1 MNKKRDLKLS
11 LKISLVL
18 GSVIFLSIFVY
29 LLIYIHN
36 SKEYE
41 RKVMGKEN
49 IAMLYS
55 IDSSLTTVLENANN
69 YSKLILAD
77 SVVQKQMKSGNIVSD
92 FDKQQLLISRIYSI
106 TQFSES
112 VDTVWLIDQNE
123 QKLTVGQSAD
133 FSIKKDTT
141 EYNWIKK
148 LNGKAK
154 LLIQKSNGQNYPVLV
169 RAFKD
174 LNEFQT
180 IGIIGVQIDNKKL
193 ESLVSE
199 SIISGNERIIILNE
213 DNETICSTG
222 DFHESMKIS
231 EMVQELDSSAGEVI
245 HLKKINGK
253 YYYLSGIINREKDW
267 KIIRYSPVIKT
278 EIFSGMFRF
287 NIILI
292 MGLGLIIICISLIFA
307 RFLTVPVQILL
318 DKMESIEYGEPEKI
332 NEKAY
337 LSEFRTLFHGYNKMV
352 DEIKRLLQE
361 TIVKQKRIRIVEWN
375 EMQELM
381 KPHFLYNTLESLE
394 ALILMEE
401 TEKSTKLVRNL
412 GQFYRKSVSGGREFL
427 TINEEIQIVKDYA
440 DILKIRFGESFKFDV
455 RLNKEYG
462 YYKIPKLTI
471 QPLVE
476 NAFQHGVRSQEKYGY
491 IQVCVEGEENQI
503 HISVKD
509 NGKGIPNDIIRE
521 FEKGKMPDEKRSLG
535 LRGTIQRLKMI
546 YEGAFSYKICNG
558 ELAEVHIY
566 IDSSVL
572 EEEKGEKTE
581 GSCYR

>member
-1 MNKKRDLKLS
+1 
-11 LKISLVL
+11 
-18 GSVIFLSIFVY
+18 
-29 LLIYIHN
+29 
-36 SKEYE
+36 
-41 RKVMGKEN
+41 MGKEN

-231 EMVQELDSSAGEVI
+231 EMVQELDSSVGEVI

-287 NIILI
+287 NIILKI
-292 MGLGLIIICISLIFA
+292 LRRSIRLSL
-307 RFLTVPVQILL
+307 P
-318 DKMESIEYGEPEKI
+318 
-332 NEKAY
+332 
-337 LSEFRTLFHGYNKMV
+337 
-352 DEIKRLLQE
+352 
-361 TIVKQKRIRIVEWN
+361 
-375 EMQELM
+375 
-381 KPHFLYNTLESLE
+381 
-394 ALILMEE
+394 
-401 TEKSTKLVRNL
+401 
-412 GQFYRKSVSGGREFL
+412 
-427 TINEEIQIVKDYA
+427 
-440 DILKIRFGESFKFDV
+440 
-455 RLNKEYG
+455 
-462 YYKIPKLTI
+462 
-471 QPLVE
+471 
-476 NAFQHGVRSQEKYGY
+476 
-491 IQVCVEGEENQI
+491 
-503 HISVKD
+503 
-509 NGKGIPNDIIRE
+509 
-521 FEKGKMPDEKRSLG
+521 
-535 LRGTIQRLKMI
+535 
-546 YEGAFSYKICNG
+546 
-558 ELAEVHIY
+558 
-566 IDSSVL
+566 
-572 EEEKGEKTE
+572 
-581 GSCYR
+581 